1 MVLNLNSIRKS
12 YRTNEGNVSVLNDV
26 SLTLLAGETLAL
38 RGESGSGKSTLLH
51 IAGALEL
58 PDTGSV
64 EIDGKELSKMD
75 DTGRAAVRRKDIAII
90 FQHFNLIPSL
100 NVAANINFQANLSGP
115 VDKIKLEKIRVVMGP
130 GGKMI
135 REICEAT
142 GAKVDIE
149 DDGTIKIAAS
159 DTEAAEAAQKRIN
172 DIVAEAEL
180 GVIYTGKVVKTV
192 DFGAFVNFLGTK
204 DGLVHI
210 SELQDARTEKTTD
223 ICKEGDM
230 VKVKVIGFD
239 DRGKVKLSMKRVNQK
254 TGEDIES
261 KKDE

>member
-26 SLTLLAGETLAL
+26 SLNLLAGETLAL

-115 VDKIKLEKIRVVMGP
+115 VDKIKLEKIVSSLGLSDQMRKYPEALSGGQQQRVAIARALVTEP
-130 GGKMI
+130 KLLLAD
-135 REICEAT
+135 EPT
-142 GAKVDIE
+142 GNLDE
-149 DDGTIKIAAS
+149 QS
-159 DTEAAEAAQKRIN
+159 AQSVLEQMLTL
-172 DIVAEAEL
+172 VAETNTAL
-180 GVIYTGKVVKTV
+180 MVVTHSRNVAARMDKQ
-192 DFGAFVNFLGTK
+192 
-204 DGLVHI
+204 
-210 SELQDARTEKTTD
+210 LQL
-223 ICKEGDM
+223 
-230 VKVKVIGFD
+230 IGG
-239 DRGKVKLSMKRVNQK
+239 RLR
-254 TGEDIES
+254 
-261 KKDE
+261 

>member
-58 PDTGSV
+58 PDAGSV

-115 VDKIKLEKIRVVMGP
+115 VDKIKLEKIVSSLGLSDQMRKYPEALSGGQQQRVAIARALVTEP
-130 GGKMI
+130 N
-135 REICEAT
+135 
-142 GAKVDIE
+142 KVH
-149 DDGTIKIAAS
+149 
-159 DTEAAEAAQKRIN
+159 N
-172 DIVAEAEL
+172 P
-180 GVIYTGKVVKTV
+180 
-192 DFGAFVNFLGTK
+192 
-204 DGLVHI
+204 
-210 SELQDARTEKTTD
+210 
-223 ICKEGDM
+223 C
-230 VKVKVIGFD
+230 
-239 DRGKVKLSMKRVNQK
+239 LSKC
-254 TGEDIES
+254 
-261 KKDE
+261 